1 VCTKHPWTQHITC
14 GCTLLLCGKYDSTVC
29 TLRRRVVCPK
39 TAELFGNTHPV
50 AQWPMMNTN
59 ECSVVPAKTTVRTG
73 PTECTYAT
81 APTLYLLLTH
91 LSVTLRFPHN
101 HHVHCSLSSK
111 FFDHLLL
118 LRAKMWCSARNG
130 LVESHSTGT
139 FHAIIN
145 PPGED
150 YSWGDIFW
158 WHLPANTAW
167 LFVGAKTGPAV
178 LSPTTRHGANRQ
190 NRCT

>member
-1 VCTKHPWTQHITC
+1 
-14 GCTLLLCGKYDSTVC
+14 
-29 TLRRRVVCPK
+29 
-39 TAELFGNTHPV
+39 
-50 AQWPMMNTN
+50 MMNTN

-139 FHAIIN
+139 FHACIN
-145 PPGED
+145 PPGEGGKGH
-150 YSWGDIFW
+150 SWGVTYFDDACQPP
-158 WHLPANTAW
+158 WHGFPWMRCQYRARCTVNNCMAQTD
-167 LFVGAKTGPAV
+167 
-178 LSPTTRHGANRQ
+178 RR
-190 NRCT
+190 NRCTQNK